1 MSNPYFQFKQFTVW
15 HDKCAMKVGT
25 DGVLLGAW
33 ATIDMCTN
41 VLDVGTGTGLIA
53 MMIAQRNSNTIIDAI
68 DIDECACGQA
78 VGNIK
83 ASSFGDRISVIH
95 KPFLEYKAEKKY
107 DLIIS
112 NPPYFVNSLKS
123 PDQKRSEAR
132 HNDSLPLKQLIEHA
146 AAMLS
151 ENGLI
156 SLILPMQ
163 LSEDIDFIISTH
175 RLFAVRRTEVVSI
188 EGLQPKRFL
197 IEISPKAPAEYRQ
210 TTGALT
216 LETIDRR
223 RTQQYEELMKDFYL

>member
-1 MSNPYFQFKQFTVW
+1 MPNPYFQFKHFTVW

-33 ATIDMCTN
+33 CTVDMCVN
-41 VLDVGTGTGLIA
+41 VLDIGTGTGLVA
-53 MMIAQRNSNTIIDAI
+53 MMIAQRKDDAIIDAV
-68 DIDECACGQA
+68 DIDECACSQA
-78 VGNIK
+78 INNVM
-83 ASSFGDRISVIH
+83 ASPFRNRISIIH

-146 AAMLS
+146 VTMLS

-156 SLILPMQ
+156 SLILPTQ
-163 LSEDIDFIISTH
+163 LSADIDFIISTH
-175 RLFAVRRTEVVSI
+175 RLFIVRRTEVISI

-197 IEISPKAPAEYRQ
+197 IEISKKTPVEYTQ
-210 TTGALT
+210 NSTLI
-216 LETIDRR
+216 LETAEKI
-223 RTQQYEELMKDFYL
+223 RTQQYKELTKDFYL